1 MKIGIAGYRGFIG
14 KAVIKQFGDA
24 EFILIDRQE
33 VYRMDDTLISR
44 LEGVDMIMNFA
55 GSPVLKRWNRKN
67 RRNIETSRVTFT
79 KCLIEL
85 VNALNNKPEMFI
97 NTSAIGLYEYGT
109 LHDELHFTEGNG
121 YLPKLVRDWEG
132 ALEYMDHS
140 VDRIVVRL
148 GLVCGNSGGALPTL
162 KRMTKIGLGAVIG
175 SGKQVYSFI
184 HIEDVCR
191 AIRYI
196 VKERKKGIFNLT
208 APEPVTNK
216 KFVRELGKSMNRPVL
231 FRIPAFIFRML
242 YGEAA
247 DILIKGHTVI
257 PRRLL
262 NEGFNFTFKN
272 IEKVFRD
279 LMSEKQ

>member
-14 KAVIKQFGDA
+14 EAVIQHFTDA

-33 VYRMDDTLISR
+33 VYRRDETLKNR
-44 LEGVDMIMNFA
+44 LEDVDVIMNFA
-55 GSPVLKRWNRKN
+55 GSPVLKRWNKKN
-67 RRNIETSRVTFT
+67 RRSIETSRVKFT
-79 KCLIEL
+79 NCLIDI
-85 VNALNNKPEMFI
+85 VNALNKKPHMLI
-97 NTSAIGLYEYGT
+97 NVSAIGIYEYGNY
-109 LHDELHFTEGNG
+109 HDELHFTEGKG
-121 YLPKLVRDWEG
+121 YLPALVRDWEG
-132 ALEYMDHS
+132 TLEHIDRS
-140 VDRIVVRL
+140 VEMVIVRL

-162 KRMTKIGLGAVIG
+162 TRMTKLGLGAVIG

-184 HIEDVCR
+184 HIKDVCG

-216 KFVRELGKSMNRPVL
+216 KFVRELGKSMNRPVFL
-231 FRIPAFIFRML
+231 RIPAFIFRLL

-257 PRRLL
+257 PQRLI
-262 NEGFNFTFKN
+262 NEGYPFKFKN
-272 IEKVFRD
+272 IEQVFRD
-279 LMSEKQ
+279 LMREKQ